1 LLSFVW
7 SIWFVW
13 FVLFIWLNQT
23 DQIDQMN
30 QTNQINLSRVL
41 RLASMKIPVLYFESS
56 SFRLTTDTM
65 FDGRIRG
72 MVYA

>member
-1 LLSFVW
+1 
-7 SIWFVW
+7 
-13 FVLFIWLNQT
+13 
-23 DQIDQMN
+23 MN

-56 SFRLTTDTM
+56 TFRLTTDTV

>member
-23 DQIDQMN
+23 NQID
-30 QTNQINLSRVL
+30 QINLSRVL

-56 SFRLTTDTM
+56 SFRLTTDTV

-72 MVYA
+72 MIYA